1 MWICHSALEKNQVHP
16 GHCYLQTKHGREQS
30 EEHEFKR

>member
-16 GHCYLQTKHGREQS
+16 GHCYLQAKHGLEQS